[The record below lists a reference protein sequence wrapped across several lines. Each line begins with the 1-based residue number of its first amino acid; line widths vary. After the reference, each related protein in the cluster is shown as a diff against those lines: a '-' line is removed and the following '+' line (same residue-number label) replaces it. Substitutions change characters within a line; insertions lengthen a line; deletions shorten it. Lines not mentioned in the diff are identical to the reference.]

1 MNNFF
6 NIIFGIS
13 FNYKINFIGDLYYS
27 HIFVIL
33 SSLYFFLKKEKY
45 FYSNLEKKIFFLGI
59 LWLINQLISDFI
71 NQTQLYDIYKGN
83 IKIIITLLSFFI
95 FFRVAKY
102 GLFKIINLFIWI
114 TLIFLIIKFLFNF
127 NLSYNWKFGIG
138 LSLTYLLILFNNR
151 IEKNFKF
158 NRLLLLLIFI
168 IGIFSLF
175 IGTRYIFLFNTIFL
189 IIIFLTQYLKKI
201 RPISLIIILIV
212 SSFLIVPLY
221 SKFIKSDL
229 IEADLS
235 QKFNNQASG
244 DLGPLVGGRTEI
256 LSSIKA
262 ISDKP
267 IFGHGSWPRN
277 CEYLLYLDEKLL
289 SLNYQTKLNLNNC
302 LIPTHSVIFGSWV
315 QSGIFGFIFWLYII
329 FYVFKSI
336 KNILLNKNFELN
348 RYSNL
353 VIYLS
358 IVCIWDIL
366 FSPFGAN
373 RMIILPLYLV
383 IIFGDF
389 IKKDFKTNKQ
399 LK

>member
-175 IGTRYIFLFNTIFL
+175 VGTRYIFLFNTIFL

-399 LK
+399 L

>member
-168 IGIFSLF
+168 IGIYSLF

>member
-399 LK
+399 L

>member
-168 IGIFSLF
+168 IGIYSLF
-175 IGTRYIFLFNTIFL
+175 IGTRYIFLLNTIFL

>member
-168 IGIFSLF
+168 IGIYSLF
-175 IGTRYIFLFNTIFL
+175 IGTRYIFLLNTIFL

-399 LK
+399 L